1 MMIVNKDKTLDSE
14 TTIEHLRHL
23 SVVIGPRGSTTQN
36 EELAAEYCLRHFQEL
51 GINAQIQEF
60 SSPKTG
66 WRQHS
71 LAAAIGLISIGLAW
85 FGGSTGS
92 VISAIIMIATTTSVI
107 LELYFQPNL
116 LRFFM
121 PKSKSHNV
129 IARVNPNDE
138 VKKQLLIVSH
148 IDSHRTP
155 WVFTTKNRLR
165 LLHIIT
171 TLGTISFFLSTIIF
185 LIMTFVDWEILR
197 WVLLLFIPIFLFLFI
212 LTFQPDTTP
221 FTKGANDNASGAAII
236 LDIAR
241 KVVEEPLRNLEIWI
255 LCSGSEEVGS
265 YGIQA
270 FIKENKSALKN
281 FWGINIDNVGG
292 KGVGVCYTSS
302 EGMIFRV
309 NPSPE
314 LIRLA
319 DQVKADL
326 NKIEIYSLPY
336 NMLHTDGTCMMLNGI
351 PTISIVGLT
360 PGGEIPDWHR
370 QSDIFNNIDPV
381 TVNNNE
387 LFVSELLHRINS
399 EVESLGT
406 D

>member
-1 MMIVNKDKTLDSE
+1 
-14 TTIEHLRHL
+14 
-23 SVVIGPRGSTTQN
+23 
-36 EELAAEYCLRHFQEL
+36 
-51 GINAQIQEF
+51 
-60 SSPKTG
+60 
-66 WRQHS
+66 
-71 LAAAIGLISIGLAW
+71 
-85 FGGSTGS
+85 
-92 VISAIIMIATTTSVI
+92 
-107 LELYFQPNL
+107 
-116 LRFFM
+116 
-121 PKSKSHNV
+121 
-129 IARVNPNDE
+129 
-138 VKKQLLIVSH
+138 
-148 IDSHRTP
+148 
-155 WVFTTKNRLR
+155 
-165 LLHIIT
+165 
-171 TLGTISFFLSTIIF
+171 
-185 LIMTFVDWEILR
+185 
-197 WVLLLFIPIFLFLFI
+197 
-212 LTFQPDTTP
+212 
-221 FTKGANDNASGAAII
+221 
-236 LDIAR
+236 
-241 KVVEEPLRNLEIWI
+241 
-255 LCSGSEEVGS
+255 SGSEEVGS

-326 NKIEIYSLPY
+326 NEIEIYSLPF